1 MLEYVRQFISQ
12 YIELTEEEFQTLA
25 SKLQLVSFDKKTKLV
40 NIGEVATTFYFVLK
54 GISRRYFYRGKQEVI
69 THLIKEGGM
78 MGSVISFI
86 TGEPSCYVLETIEP
100 VTAYSLSK
108 KDLDELY
115 STNKKWEKF
124 GRKIMTAFFLQLES
138 QILDNIRYSTKERFI
153 NFMKHNPELVLRV
166 PQKYLASYLEIQ
178 PETFSRL
185 KHLMVKEK

>member
-1 MLEYVRQFISQ
+1 
-12 YIELTEEEFQTLA
+12 
-25 SKLQLVSFDKKTKLV
+25 
-40 NIGEVATTFYFVLK
+40 
-54 GISRRYFYRGKQEVI
+54 VI

-124 GRKIMTAFFLQLES
+124 GRKIITAFFLQVES

-153 NFMKHNPELVLRV
+153 YFMKNNPELVLRV

>member
-1 MLEYVRQFISQ
+1 MLEYVRQFINQ
-12 YIELTEEEFQTLA
+12 HIELTEEEFQTLA
-25 SKLQLVSFDKKTKLV
+25 SKLHLVSFDKKTKLV
-40 NIGEVATTFYFVLK
+40 DIGEVATTFYFVLK

-86 TGEPSCYVLETIEP
+86 TGEPSRYVVETIEP

-108 KDLDELY
+108 KDLDQLY
-115 STNKKWEKF
+115 STDKKWEKF

-153 NFMKHNPELVLRV
+153 NFMKHNPELVRRV

-185 KHLMVKEK
+185 KHLIVKEK

>member
-1 MLEYVRQFISQ
+1 MLEYFRQFINRH
-12 YIELTEEEFQTLA
+12 IELTEEEFQLLA
-25 SKLQLVSFDKKTKLV
+25 SKLRVVNFEKKTKLV
-40 NIGEVATTFYFVLK
+40 EIGEIATTIYFVFK

-86 TGEPSCYVLETIEP
+86 TGEPSFYALETIEP
-100 VTAYSLSK
+100 ITAYALSK
-108 KDLDELY
+108 KDLDELFL
-115 STNKKWEKF
+115 TDKKWEKF
-124 GRKIMTAFFLQLES
+124 GRKIITAFFLQTER
-138 QILDNIRYSTKERFI
+138 QILDNIRYTTKERFV
-153 NFMKHNPELVLRV
+153 NFMKQNPDLVLRV

>member
-1 MLEYVRQFISQ
+1 MLEYVRQFINQ
-12 YIELTEEEFQTLA
+12 HIELTEEEFQKLA

-40 NIGEVATTFYFVLK
+40 DIGEVATTFYFVLK

-124 GRKIMTAFFLQLES
+124 GRKIITAFFLQVES

-153 NFMKHNPELVLRV
+153 YFMKNNPELVLRV

>member
-115 STNKKWEKF
+115 STNKKWDKF
-124 GRKIMTAFFLQLES
+124 GRKIITAFFLQVES

-153 NFMKHNPELVLRV
+153 YFMKNNPELVLRV

>member
-1 MLEYVRQFISQ
+1 MLEYVRQFVSQ
-12 YIELTEEEFQTLA
+12 YIELTEEEFQLLA
-25 SKLQLVSFDKKTKLV
+25 SKLQLVSFDKKAKLV
-40 NIGEVATTFYFVLK
+40 DIGEVATTFYFVLK

-86 TGEPSCYVLETIEP
+86 TGEPSRYVVETIEP

-108 KDLDELY
+108 KDLDQLY
-115 STNKKWEKF
+115 STDKKWEKF
-124 GRKIMTAFFLQLES
+124 GRKIITAFFLQLES

-153 NFMKHNPELVLRV
+153 NFMKHNPELVRRV

>member
-1 MLEYVRQFISQ
+1 MLEKIRQFISQ
-12 YIELTEEEFQTLA
+12 HIELTEEEFQKLA
-25 SKLQLVSFDKKTKLV
+25 SKLHPVSFEKKTKLV
-40 NIGEVATTFYFVLK
+40 EIGQVSTTFYFVLK

-78 MGSVISFI
+78 MGSIISFL
-86 TGEPSCYVLETIEP
+86 TGEPSRYALETLEP
-100 VTAYSLSK
+100 VTALALTK
-108 KDLDELY
+108 KDLEELFD
-115 STNKKWEKF
+115 SDRKWDKF
-124 GRKIMTAFFLQLES
+124 GRKIITAFFLQTEN

-153 NFMKHNPELVLRV
+153 NFMKQNPDLVLRV

>member
-1 MLEYVRQFISQ
+1 MLEYVRKFINQ
-12 YIELTEEEFQTLA
+12 HIELTEEEFQTLA

-40 NIGEVATTFYFVLK
+40 EIGEVATTFYFVLK

-78 MGSVISFI
+78 MGSVISFL
-86 TGEPSCYVLETIEP
+86 TGQPSRYALETIEP
-100 VTAYSLSK
+100 VTAYCLSK
-108 KDLDELY
+108 KDLDDLFL
-115 STNKKWEKF
+115 TDKKWEKF
-124 GRKIMTAFFLQLES
+124 GRKIITAFFLQLEY

-153 NFMKHNPELVLRV
+153 NFMKHNPELVQRV

>member
-1 MLEYVRQFISQ
+1 MLEYVRQFISKH
-12 YIELTEEEFQTLA
+12 IELTEEEFQLFA

-40 NIGEVATTFYFVLK
+40 EIGEVATTFYFVLK

-78 MGSVISFI
+78 MGSVISFL
-86 TGEPSCYVLETIEP
+86 TGQPSRYALETIEP

-115 STNKKWEKF
+115 SMDKKWEKF
-124 GRKIMTAFFLQLES
+124 GRKIITAFFLQVEN

>member
-1 MLEYVRQFISQ
+1 MLEYFRQFINRH
-12 YIELTEEEFQTLA
+12 IELTEEEFQLLA
-25 SKLQLVSFDKKTKLV
+25 SKLRIVNFDKKIKLV
-40 NIGEVATTFYFVLK
+40 EIGEIAATIYFVFK

-86 TGEPSCYVLETIEP
+86 TGEPSLYVLETIEP
-100 VTAYSLSK
+100 VTAYALSK
-108 KDLDELY
+108 KDLDELFL
-115 STNKKWEKF
+115 TDKKWEKF
-124 GRKIMTAFFLQLES
+124 GRKIITAFFLQTER
-138 QILDNIRYSTKERFI
+138 QILDNIRYTTKERFV
-153 NFMKHNPELVLRV
+153 NFMKQNPDLVSRV

>member
-1 MLEYVRQFISQ
+1 MLEYFRQFINRH
-12 YIELTEEEFQTLA
+12 IELTEEEFQLLA
-25 SKLQLVSFDKKTKLV
+25 SKLRVVNFDKKTKLV
-40 NIGEVATTFYFVLK
+40 EIGEIATTIYFVFK

-86 TGEPSCYVLETIEP
+86 TGEPSLYALETIEP
-100 VTAYSLSK
+100 ITAYALSK
-108 KDLDELY
+108 KDLDGLF
-115 STNKKWEKF
+115 STGKKWEKF
-124 GRKIMTAFFLQLES
+124 GRKIITAFFLQTER
-138 QILDNIRYSTKERFI
+138 QILDNIRYTTKERFV
-153 NFMKHNPELVLRV
+153 NFMNQNPDLVLRV

>member
-12 YIELTEEEFQTLA
+12 HIELSEEEFQRLA
-25 SKLQLVSFDKKTKLV
+25 SKLHLVSFDKKTRLME
-40 NIGEVATTFYFVLK
+40 IGEVSTTFYFVLK
-54 GISRRYFYRGKQEVI
+54 GISRRYFHRGKQEVI

-78 MGSVISFI
+78 MGSVISFL
-86 TGEPSCYVLETIEP
+86 TGEPSRYILETIEP

-115 STNKKWEKF
+115 SIDKKWEKF
-124 GRKIMTAFFLQLES
+124 GRKIITAFFLQVEN

-185 KHLMVKEK
+185 KHLIVKEK